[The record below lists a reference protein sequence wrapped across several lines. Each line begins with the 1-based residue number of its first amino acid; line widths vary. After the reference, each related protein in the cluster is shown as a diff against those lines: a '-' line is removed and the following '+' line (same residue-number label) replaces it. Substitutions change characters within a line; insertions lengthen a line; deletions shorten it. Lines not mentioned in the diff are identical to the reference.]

1 MTTAVALIWEAED
14 KSVSARLVKI
24 ETDIG
29 HIQSTLAE
37 LKNDARSLQ
46 GELEKFRTQFYSFK
60 LDVAKEFGSITVEM
74 AKGAKG

>member
-1 MTTAVALIWEAED
+1 MTTAVAFIWEAED

-46 GELEKFRTQFYSFK
+46 GEIEKFRTQLYSSK
-60 LDVAKEFGSITVEM
+60 WDVAMELGSIRVEM
-74 AKGAKG
+74 AKGPKG